1 MTKRKNDQDDTEYRG
16 DPSASWNDS
25 PSASKNDGFYGPD
38 VEEDNELEDRA
49 EGNFDRGRR
58 SGSNRINVR
67 DLPED
72 KIETVDLNKPLDVS
86 DDPIL
91 NQGTF
96 TNRTGMAWW
105 SLYMMVGLV
114 IVLFLFLFV
123 VLGLFMY
130 NAEVMKGFTN
140 EYKVYLEWS
149 STFIG
154 WGFSSFSAVIL
165 AYMGAT
171 AFFYSSYMKNMKK

>member
-1 MTKRKNDQDDTEYRG
+1 MTKRNEPDEEYKG
-16 DPSASWNDS
+16 DPSASWRDRSDSSDND
-25 PSASKNDGFYGPD
+25 FYQKVD
-38 VEEDNELEDRA
+38 DHRDT
-49 EGNFDRGRR
+49 
-58 SGSNRINVR
+58 NRIDVR

-72 KIETVDLNKPLDVS
+72 KIEKVDLNKPLDVS

-91 NQGTF
+91 NTGTF

-114 IVLFLFLFV
+114 IVLFFFLFAI
-123 VLGLFMY
+123 LGFFMWKP
-130 NAEVMKGFTN
+130 EVMKSFTN
-140 EYKVYLEWS
+140 EYKVYLDWS

-154 WGFSSFSAVIL
+154 WGFSAFSAVIL

-171 AFFYSSYMKNMKK
+171 SFFYSSYMKNMKK